1 MALADFVV
9 TETHEKVKR
18 ILDLVEEAQALSAEV
33 VQQWG
38 KVSAGSKLGGYP
50 WPEGYS
56 EAEFVTAISS
66 LQTLMPDVLG
76 DHGTNLYK
84 LKTALS

>member
-1 MALADFVV
+1 MAQTDFIV

-18 ILDLVEEAQALSAEV
+18 ILKLVEEAQALSAEV
-33 VQQWG
+33 VQQWN
-38 KVSAGSKLGGYP
+38 KVSAGTKLGGYV

-66 LQTLMPDVLG
+66 LETAMPDLLG
-76 DHGTNLYK
+76 AHGTNLYK

>member
-33 VQQWG
+33 VQQWN
-38 KVSAGSKLGGYP
+38 KVAAGTKLGGYA

-56 EAEFVTAISS
+56 EEEFMTAISS
-66 LQTLMPDVLG
+66 LQTAMPDILG
-76 DHGTNLYK
+76 AHGTNLYK

>member
-1 MALADFVV
+1 MAQSDFIV

-18 ILDLVEEAQALSAEV
+18 ILALVEQAQALSAEV
-33 VQQWG
+33 VQQWV
-38 KVSAGSKLGGYP
+38 KVSAGSKLGNYP
-50 WPEGYS
+50 WPEGYA
-56 EAEFVTAISS
+56 EEEFVTAIST

-76 DHGTNLYK
+76 AHGTNLYK